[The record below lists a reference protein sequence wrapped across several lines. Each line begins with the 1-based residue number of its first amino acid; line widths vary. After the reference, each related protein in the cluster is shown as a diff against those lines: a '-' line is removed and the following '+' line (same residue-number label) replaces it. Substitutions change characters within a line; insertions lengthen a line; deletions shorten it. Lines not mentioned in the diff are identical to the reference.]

1 MLSRVAGNIYWMAR
15 YLERAENIAR
25 LINVHGNLLLDMPR
39 GTAFGWETLIT
50 ITGSDEAFYS
60 RYKNA
65 DERNVVRFLLGDDGS
80 SPGSIL
86 NALEMARE
94 NLRTTRDIIPRE
106 AWEEVN
112 DLYLS
117 ARARLAEG
125 VNKRERYDFLKFI
138 IRHSQLITGLIYGT
152 MSHDMAYN
160 FARMGRYLERADMTT
175 RILDV
180 RSANLLPKKVDTN
193 SEPILNP
200 FENIQW
206 MSVLKSLTAYQ
217 MYRLHMRLRVQGPD
231 VLKFLLLD
239 NEFPRALT
247 YCLGRI
253 EDCLHR
259 LPRSETPLAHLAE
272 LRQRVDEADVQAL
285 AREGL
290 HEFIDELQIS
300 FADLHTQI
308 DSVYFRVAADVV
320 ATADCA

>member
-1 MLSRVAGNIYWMAR
+1 MLSRVAGNVYWMAR
-15 YLERAENIAR
+15 YLERAENTAR
-25 LINVHGNLLLDMPR
+25 LINVHSNLLLDMPR
-39 GTAFGWETLIT
+39 GTTFGWETLIA
-50 ITGSDEAFYS
+50 ITGGGETFYS

-65 DERNVVRFLLGDDGS
+65 DERNVVKFLLGEDGS
-80 SPGSIL
+80 NHGSIL
-86 NALEMARE
+86 NSLEAARE

-117 ARARLAEG
+117 ARTRVTAG
-125 VNKRERYDFLKFI
+125 INKRERYDFLKFI
-138 IRHSQLITGLIYGT
+138 IRQSQLIAGLIYGT

-160 FARMGRYLERADMTT
+160 FTRMGRYLERADMTT

-180 RSANLLPKKVDTN
+180 RSANLLSKADTGG
-193 SEPILNP
+193 EPILNP

-231 VLKFLLLD
+231 VLKFLLLN

-253 EDCLHR
+253 GDCLHR
-259 LPRSETPLAHLAE
+259 LPRNEAPLAHLAT

-285 AREGL
+285 ASEGL

-300 FADLHTQI
+300 FAGLHAQI
-308 DSVYFRVAADVV
+308 DDVYFRVAADAV
-320 ATADCA
+320 ATAERV